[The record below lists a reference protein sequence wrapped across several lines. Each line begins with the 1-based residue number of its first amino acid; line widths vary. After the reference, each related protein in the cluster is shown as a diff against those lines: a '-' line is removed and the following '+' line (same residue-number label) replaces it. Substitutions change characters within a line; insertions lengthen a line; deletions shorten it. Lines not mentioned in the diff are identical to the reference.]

1 VQIGLEAMRA
11 AQAAGGVEGV
21 SDADMAAMRAA
32 MEEHDEVS
40 HLLVTA
46 LTYFEVVMYS
56 AAF

>member
-1 VQIGLEAMRA
+1 MRA

-40 HLLVTA
+40 HLS
-46 LTYFEVVMYS
+46 FR
-56 AAF
+56 